1 MGRGSTVT
9 LGADYVK
16 SLSVLLIPV
25 LWRLMDSFN
34 IRMSK
39 ASIID
44 ILLSLN

>member
-1 MGRGSTVT
+1 MGRGSTLT
-9 LGADYVK
+9 LGAHSVK

-25 LWRLMDSFN
+25 LWLLMDSCN

-44 ILLSLN
+44 NLLSLN